1 MKMRWSHWLV
11 LLFSLPI
18 FFYNQPLE
26 GAVPLTKV
34 IMTSGSASERD
45 GAIYV
50 AQDQGF
56 FGSTAWI

>member
-1 MKMRWSHWLV
+1 MKNRSAYLFVLFCAFLV
-11 LLFSLPI
+11 PSNEPA
-18 FFYNQPLE
+18 E
-26 GAVPLTKV
+26 GAAPLAKV

-56 FGSTAWI
+56 FRKHGST